1 MTAAVKILRYQLR
14 DVRRSRAVLVYGL
27 LLMTMTHALL
37 HFAGGGA
44 RAVLSLLNIVLI
56 VVPMASLVFGTTY
69 LYAAREF
76 IELLLAQPLG
86 RRPLFAGLWAG
97 LTLPLMAAFVLG
109 VGLPFLWSG
118 GLGPELLRPLAMLL
132 VSGALL
138 TAAFTAMAMWV
149 TTRFD
154 DRARGLGAAMA
165 VWALVAL
172 VWDGVILLVV
182 ATLGNWPLELPLLG
196 LALANPVDAARIGL
210 VIALDAPALMG
221 YTGAVMQR
229 TLGVAGGLALAIT
242 ALVVWTGVPLVL
254 AGRRFGRKDF

>member
-1 MTAAVKILRYQLR
+1 MTTAMKILRYQLR
-14 DVRRSRAVLVYGL
+14 DVRRSRAVLVYGTL
-27 LLMTMTHALL
+27 LLAMTHALL
-37 HFAGGGA
+37 HFGGGGA
-44 RAVLSLLNIVLI
+44 RAVLSLLNLVLL
-56 VVPMASLVFGTTY
+56 VVPMASLIFGTTY

-97 LTLPLMAAFVLG
+97 LTLPLIAAFVLG

-132 VSGALL
+132 LSGVLL
-138 TAAFTAMAMWV
+138 TAAFTAMAMWI

-154 DRARGLGAAMA
+154 DRARGLGAAMG

-210 VIALDAPALMG
+210 VLALDAPALMG

-229 TLGVAGGLALAIT
+229 TLGVVGGLALALA
-242 ALVVWTGVPLVL
+242 ALVIWTAVPLVL
-254 AGRRFGRKDF
+254 AERRFGRKDF